1 MMELDVSPPAAQERI
16 LTVPDEIWIK
26 IIAHLEPLDVLAL
39 GRSCRRLNK
48 FVDSDTVWRGQ
59 WVRLAK
65 KLPWISFPSV
75 HSLVTLGVQF
85 KDSCRRLWCIVAAEG
100 GLYPKCVHCKVLFQ
114 PLFLHFNG
122 FLFRITSVITAA
134 LRNGHPKLSSIS
146 GASGPGW

>member
-1 MMELDVSPPAAQERI
+1 MSPPAAQERI
-16 LTVPDEIWIK
+16 FTVPDEIWIK
-26 IIAHLEPLDVLAL
+26 ILAHLEPLDVLAL

-100 GLYPKCVHCKVLFQ
+100 GLYPKCVHCKVLLLPTVQYVHDFT
-114 PLFLHFNG
+114 G

-134 LRNGHPKLSSIS
+134 LRNGHPKLFLTS
-146 GASGPGW
+146 GASRPGW